1 MDSNS
6 IIERVKELVKKG
18 NVSRILVRKGDKI
31 LVDVPVN
38 VGLAAGVA
46 TLALSK
52 VLVIGA
58 ALATVGFGCT
68 VEVIKEDGQIVDV
81 VTEDSAQKAKDAA
94 AGVVDEIK
102 GTFGFG
108 KKEDAAFEE
117 TVAADEPA
125 EEPAEAAAEEPEE
138 DPEYEGPVGE

>member
-1 MDSNS
+1 MDNS
-6 IIERVKELVKKG
+6 VIEKIKELVKKG
-18 NVSRILVRKGDKI
+18 NVSRIIVRKGDKI
-31 LVDVPVN
+31 FVDVPVN
-38 VGLAAGVA
+38 AGLAVGVV

-52 VLVIGA
+52 VLLIGA

-68 VEVIKEDGQIVDV
+68 VEVIKDDGQIVDV

-94 AGVVDEIK
+94 AGVVEEIK

-108 KKEDAAFEE
+108 KKEEDSFEA

-125 EEPAEAAAEEPEE
+125 AEEPAPAEET
-138 DPEYEGPVGE
+138 EYEEPVGE

>member
-6 IIERVKELVKKG
+6 IIERVKELVRKG

-38 VGLAAGVA
+38 AGIAVGVV

-52 VLVIGA
+52 VLLIGA

-68 VEVIKEDGQIVDV
+68 VEVIKDDGQIVDV

-94 AGVVDEIK
+94 AGVVDELK

-108 KKEDAAFEE
+108 KKEETTFEE

-125 EEPAEAAAEEPEE
+125 AEPAAEPEK
-138 DPEYEGPVGE
+138 DPDYEEPVGE